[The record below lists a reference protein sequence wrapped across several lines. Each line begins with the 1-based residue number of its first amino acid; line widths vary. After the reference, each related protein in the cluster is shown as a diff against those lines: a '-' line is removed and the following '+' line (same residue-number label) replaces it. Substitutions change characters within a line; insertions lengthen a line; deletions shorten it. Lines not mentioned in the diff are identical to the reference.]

1 MATFTYNGK
10 SLSLPV
16 DPYEVSWTYKLN
28 TFSTNTY
35 DGVVVQILGHFIDT
49 MNIKGQLPNLDG
61 GNRFAFLDTF
71 ESFISDAMLWQQGEG
86 QGDTEKH
93 YIELSIPSLVNYYG
107 EKIDF
112 TDGYKFKVYL
122 ATYPNIVRDIQT
134 NVPTYSLN
142 LTVIEDGGAFK
153 PLTEQDLKYKAE
165 IGEIKDIM
173 SGVGYYRN
181 KYNMPDV
188 S

>member
-1 MATFTYNGK
+1 MSMATFTYNGK

-134 NVPTYSLN
+134 NVT
-142 LTVIEDGGAFK
+142 T
-153 PLTEQDLKYKAE
+153 
-165 IGEIKDIM
+165 
-173 SGVGYYRN
+173 
-181 KYNMPDV
+181 
-188 S
+188 